1 MSKLTHLDDQGQAS
15 MVDVGAKSATARRAV
30 ARAFVF
36 MSDETLE
43 AIAAG
48 QVVKGEVLQVARIA
62 GIMAAKRT
70 DELIPLCHS
79 LGLDHA
85 QVRFALLPEHG
96 AVLVEATASCQGK
109 TGVEMEAMVA
119 ASIAALTIYDM
130 VKGLD
135 KGVTVEHLHL
145 YEKTG
150 GKSGHFTHPSAPGPA
165 LASGELV
172 WS

>member
-1 MSKLTHLDDQGQAS
+1 
-15 MVDVGAKSATARRAV
+15 MVDVGAKSSTTRRAV

-36 MSDETLE
+36 MSDDTLD
-43 AIAAG
+43 AIATQ
-48 QVVKGEVLQVARIA
+48 QVAKGEVLQVARIA

-85 QVRFALLPEHG
+85 QVRFAILPEHG
-96 AVLVEATASCQGK
+96 AVLVEAIASCQGK

-119 ASIAALTIYDM
+119 ASIASLTIYDM

-135 KGVTVEHLHL
+135 KGVIVEHLHL
-145 YEKTG
+145 HEKTG
-150 GKSGHFTHPSAPGPA
+150 GKSGHFIHPSAPGPA
-165 LASGELV
+165 LEAGELS
-172 WS
+172 WC